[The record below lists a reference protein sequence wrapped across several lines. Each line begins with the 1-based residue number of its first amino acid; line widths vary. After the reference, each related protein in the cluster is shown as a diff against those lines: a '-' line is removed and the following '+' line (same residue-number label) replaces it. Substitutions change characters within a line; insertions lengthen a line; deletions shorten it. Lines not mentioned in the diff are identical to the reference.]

1 MSFTRR
7 EFIRGGVS
15 AFTFSFAAPAFLSD
29 LARAQ
34 GSARR
39 NLVVLY
45 LSGGNDALSMVVPYT
60 DAQYY
65 ARRPMLGI
73 PAANVLQIGRDSA
86 GNALGLNPRLTGLK
100 QIFDSGRLALIQ
112 RTGYAELEPLALP
125 GHRHLGDG
133 EHRRTRRAR
142 AGSGATSTRSRR
154 RSIRS
159 SAGRRCATSRTC
171 CRRTRS
177 ASPRSRA
184 SRSTPSPARTPGRR
198 TRRSRGRARRASRR
212 TCRSTCRTW
221 RS

>member
-29 LARAQ
+29 LAHAQ

-45 LSGGNDALSMVVPYT
+45 LGGGNDALSMVVPYT

-65 ARRPMLGI
+65 ARRPVLGI
-73 PAANVLQIGRDSA
+73 PAANVLQIGSDSA

-100 QIFDSGRLALIQ
+100 AIFDSGRLALDPAD
-112 RTGYAELEPLALP
+112 RLCELEPLAFP
-125 GHRHLGDG
+125 GDRHLGDG
-133 EHRRTRRAR
+133 EHGEHAGPGLARTLPRHDPE
-142 AGSGATSTRSRR
+142 
-154 RSIRS
+154 
-159 SAGRRCATSRTC
+159 AGRSAHRLVDGARHSAPAPGEFA
-171 CRRTRS
+171 S
-177 ASPRSRA
+177 ASPPSRA
-184 SRSTPSPARTPGRR
+184 SRSTPSPARTPARR

-212 TCRSTCRTW
+212 TFRSTCRTS